1 MATQQTI
8 DAAHELE
15 QATANLR
22 DLALGVPERDDKSLQ
37 WQLLATIERLLRALQ
52 VYAPGNQ
59 QPTLDEFEVALT
71 MVMRDQ

>member
-1 MATQQTI
+1 MPW
-8 DAAHELE
+8 H
-15 QATANLR
+15 
-22 DLALGVPERDDKSLQ
+22 
-37 WQLLATIERLLRALQ
+37 LLATIERLLRALQ